1 MFQFLVLHSIYQ
13 FGSHAVFSFAFHGI
27 RLETSKFV
35 YFCFAFS
42 FEWTK
47 KSRLPISYAALS

>member
-27 RLETSKFV
+27 RLETSNLFIFV
-35 YFCFAFS
+35 LPS
-42 FEWTK
+42 LLNGQK
-47 KSRLPISYAALS
+47 KVGFQFLMLR